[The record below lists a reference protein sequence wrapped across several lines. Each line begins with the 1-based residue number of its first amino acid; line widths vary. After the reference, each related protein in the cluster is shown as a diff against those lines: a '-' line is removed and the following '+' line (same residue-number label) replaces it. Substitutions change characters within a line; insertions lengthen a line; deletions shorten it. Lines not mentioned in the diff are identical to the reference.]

1 MQTFRAALV
10 VCILC
15 AMISG
20 ASGYGQTR
28 ARRKSTRPAAANREL
43 SPSDQIDRLV
53 EARVRKLAI
62 PGYSLAVI
70 SKDVVILQKGYG
82 FSDTKSEQPVTPN
95 TVFGLASIT
104 KTFTALALLMLV
116 DDGKVK
122 LDSPLKDYLPGLS
135 PSWRKLTLRQL
146 ASMTAGVPKCASP
159 ALSWPEEMRKLEEE
173 PLASPAGT
181 QFLYSNCS
189 YRVIG
194 SVIERVT
201 GQTYVEFLRSRV
213 LGPLGML
220 DTGPTDRSFE
230 PPIATPYGRN
240 ADGQSVPLPGYK
252 DTAIN
257 FSAGMLAS
265 NTIDLARYAR
275 ALAAH
280 RLISP
285 KSFDLLWKTRPELA
299 SREKPDWAFGWASQV
314 IGGHLRVSMNG
325 DLPGVASTIIIF
337 PDDKLIVIGLAN
349 IGGPAAHELTRSVA
363 SVALGGDAGVIDE
376 AGTES
381 F

>member
-1 MQTFRAALV
+1 M
-10 VCILC
+10 CILC

-53 EARVRKLAI
+53 EAQVRKLAI

-159 ALSWPEEMRKLEEE
+159 ELPWPEEMRKLEEE

-194 SVIERVT
+194 SVIEHVT

-299 SREKPDWAFGWASQV
+299 SGAKPDWAFGWASQV

-349 IGGPAAHELTRSVA
+349 IGVSAAHELTRSVA

-376 AGTES
+376 AGTEP